1 MILRLPFWKPQP
13 SARYCLQGGFVLFL
27 GRQQGKLLAR
37 RFLGGQQGAVAGIAL
52 R

>member
-13 SARYCLQGGFVLFL
+13 SARYWPAGGFVLFL